1 MSAKQTC
8 NRPSTPPASL
18 PTSPTTPR
26 SVALRTPLKI
36 PRARHSSFV
45 PVTPQSLKPSRSPLI
60 PKNKYGSVSTL
71 TPSHK
76 LSSAQVSNWRIYED
90 GSPNETSSQEF
101 VTPDT
106 RSPVEPVTPTK
117 HLGPFTPQ
125 VAKQVRD
132 PLRLDAIAED
142 FQARGSLTDPPPRRR
157 MGRSILPD
165 ENHSELAMIKPLDI
179 NVPVPECET
188 RIMERSSLPT
198 EYSGSQ
204 NNTPDVSIPHYTRI
218 SHHHTPPAP
227 NFLED
232 SPVIPTISESEVA
245 VLRIDNDVTP
255 FMLET
260 WLGNPFIHCHVLLD
274 RLDGRTL
281 SHAYLET
288 TPDIARAALRSHQ
301 NKILG
306 QGRRSRPVTLTLSGQ
321 EELMHD
327 IFPSWIGRFKGTTSI
342 YEASLIAPPSEILTS
357 SELSIML
364 HLIQSPKSHFLK
376 VPCLAY
382 WSLLSTLVKFPTP
395 DVFAPGLAPDALFDI
410 TTYALE
416 KYETLVGSREYDC
429 VLHTK
434 LIAGAIHCRAFTDR
448 QLHALLRFTNR
459 PLPVIQRNL
468 GPNPNSP
475 VVTQSFRRQSQPSF
489 SPNQIQ
495 HSWDNGAAWLP
506 TDPRS
511 YPTMDPCDRVAQDFG
526 VDPSLVHALA
536 ERLTLHKSTTGAPL
550 GRI

>member
-1 MSAKQTC
+1 
-8 NRPSTPPASL
+8 
-18 PTSPTTPR
+18 
-26 SVALRTPLKI
+26 
-36 PRARHSSFV
+36 
-45 PVTPQSLKPSRSPLI
+45 
-60 PKNKYGSVSTL
+60 
-71 TPSHK
+71 
-76 LSSAQVSNWRIYED
+76 
-90 GSPNETSSQEF
+90 
-101 VTPDT
+101 T

-157 MGRSILPD
+157 MGRPILSD

-188 RIMERSSLPT
+188 RIMERPFLPT

-204 NNTPDVSIPHYTRI
+204 NACASCGSYERLSLLQPCQHHICASCVTGSLNVVGEKSMICMHCLAPIHSFKITRSPGSIQPVFSKQRAYIPSSQIFRPLQNTPDVSIPHYTRI

-245 VLRIDNDVTP
+245 VLRIDNVPWDVTP

-327 IFPSWIGRFKGTTSI
+327 IFPSWIGRFKGTTPI

-382 WSLLSTLVKFPTP
+382 WFLLSTLVKFPTP
-395 DVFAPGLAPDALFDI
+395 DVFAPGLAPDALF
-410 TTYALE
+410 
-416 KYETLVGSREYDC
+416 
-429 VLHTK
+429 
-434 LIAGAIHCRAFTDR
+434 GA
-448 QLHALLRFTNR
+448 
-459 PLPVIQRNL
+459 
-468 GPNPNSP
+468 
-475 VVTQSFRRQSQPSF
+475 
-489 SPNQIQ
+489 
-495 HSWDNGAAWLP
+495 
-506 TDPRS
+506 
-511 YPTMDPCDRVAQDFG
+511 
-526 VDPSLVHALA
+526 
-536 ERLTLHKSTTGAPL
+536 
-550 GRI
+550 